1 MLKLRVASAL
11 ALAAVVIAAV
21 TLLPPPWLAAFFHLL
36 GLVAI
41 REWAKL
47 SGIVT
52 RVGWI
57 AYASL
62 VSALVVALWLAREAW
77 QAPAVSHGFLV
88 LAGVFWIA
96 GFAVVWSYPRS
107 MWILRSKVFMV
118 ALGALVVPG
127 AWLALI
133 TLATLGSRGAYV
145 LIWLL
150 AAVAA
155 ADIAAYF
162 AGRRFGRRKLAPE
175 VSPGKTWEGVAGGA
189 LAALAW
195 GVCGAWFFAH
205 DFGAS
210 LPGWL
215 GATAVL
221 IAASVVGDLFESAFK
236 RSRGVKDSGSIL
248 PGHGGILDRID
259 ALLAAAPAFALLAPA
274 LVLQSP

>member
-1 MLKLRVASAL
+1 MLAC
-11 ALAAVVIAAV
+11 
-21 TLLPPPWLAAFFHLL
+21 
-36 GLVAI
+36 
-41 REWAKL
+41 
-47 SGIVT
+47 
-52 RVGWI
+52 
-57 AYASL
+57 
-62 VSALVVALWLAREAW
+62 
-77 QAPAVSHGFLV
+77 
-88 LAGVFWIA
+88 VFWIA